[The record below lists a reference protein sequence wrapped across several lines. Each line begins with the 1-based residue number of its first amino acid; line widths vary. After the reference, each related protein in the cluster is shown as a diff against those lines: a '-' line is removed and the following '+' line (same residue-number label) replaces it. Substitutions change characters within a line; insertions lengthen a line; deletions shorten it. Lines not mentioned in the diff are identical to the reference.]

1 MSWHLYILSAIFIIA
16 GIFHLIKPKAFM
28 RIMPLYIPYHKQI
41 VYLSGI
47 AEIAAG
53 VGILFS
59 QTRFLSI
66 WMIIAMLI
74 LFFPVHIHMLVNK
87 KASLK
92 LPKTVLVFRLV
103 LQFGLI
109 YWVHLYL

>member
-1 MSWHLYILSAIFIIA
+1 MNWHIYILSLIFVVA
-16 GIFHLIKPKAFM
+16 GIFHLIRPKAFM
-28 RIMPLYIPYHKQI
+28 RVMPLYLPYPKLL

-53 VGILFS
+53 VGILFT
-59 QTRFLSI
+59 QTKTIATWSI
-66 WMIIAMLI
+66 LIMLI

-87 KASLK
+87 KAGLN
-92 LPKTVLVFRLV
+92 LPKPVLLFRLV

-109 YWVHLYL
+109 YWTYQYI